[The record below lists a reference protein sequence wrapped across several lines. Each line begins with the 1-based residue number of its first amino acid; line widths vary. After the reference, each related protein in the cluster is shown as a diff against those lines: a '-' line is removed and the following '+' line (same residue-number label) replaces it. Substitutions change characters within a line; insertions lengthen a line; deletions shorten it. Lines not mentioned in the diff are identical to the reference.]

1 MSISSEPKH
10 CPKCQTPLPG
20 DAPQGLCPKCLLAAA
35 SLPTDVGQPVPD
47 KTPPSVAELAA
58 AFPHLEILELI
69 GQGGMGFVFKA
80 RQPKLDRFVAL
91 KILPQS
97 LAADPAFAERFSREG
112 RVLAKLN
119 HPNIVTIHDFGQ
131 ASGFFY
137 LLMEFVDGV
146 NLRQAMRAGRF
157 TPDQALA
164 IVPKICEALQFAHNE
179 GILHRDIKPENI
191 LLDAKGRVK
200 IADFGIAKL
209 VGNVA
214 QASQPAGSGGI
225 PAASSEVG
233 NTGLGSPVN
242 PQAGKPALQPEALT
256 EAGKALGT
264 PNYMAPEQRE
274 CSGEVDQRAD
284 IYSLGVVFY
293 EMLTGELPLGRFAP
307 PSEKSAA
314 DPRVDEVVL
323 RALEKE
329 KAKRYASADEVRTQV
344 ETIASNPGQAL
355 SGPESVS
362 SETGLAGYLSRWRR
376 IVALLLGINTFTS
389 SLSVKLTDI
398 SAIGILGC
406 VSGLG
411 VLESLYPIM
420 RVFFAFSG
428 FFACYG
434 LIGIVAMIEFPAA
447 RRRARAKKMGKT
459 DWLRQELLPEST
471 AMRWAQLATFGGA
484 LLVLVLGIFKLA
496 TLDLS
501 VNELFFGVLLVL
513 ILTFVIVIG
522 GVQIRTESTPAKEDG
537 QTALSGHPRAEA
549 QTEKAESGTRN
560 AEIVPR
566 FSRTAIWAVLWIL
579 VLPVGLA
586 LNTIAALYN
595 ASLPPHDPMRWL
607 IGLPGVVLVV
617 LGEIGVLGT
626 TILGWMAVTQIRRSA
641 GKLYGLWLAVFD
653 GLLFPLLAVDLVIAR
668 LGAFVWN
675 ASCSSL
681 GWDYHDLSIAMDGI
695 LIALVCAAVDF
706 LAIRAVW
713 RTVNAGSAGGAG
725 GAPAGQTRNGRVA
738 IICVAAV
745 LVVVALATALTQTT
759 KTPLAV
765 TCHTIQKEVG
775 RQLQETGASYD
786 GLQVTVAEERDS
798 GTPFTVSYRGL
809 RNFKYT
815 HGGQPDPKWPA
826 SASGQFIMEY
836 TGGGQWQGKLG
847 DRQFTVQAGRT
858 DNIDLPFVDDPQILG
873 TWESVNFVTTP
884 SDFVPDS
891 PKPKFLSN
899 PCYNDITFLAD
910 GKTSSWWRWTKGV
923 VIHQGN
929 KTASHYEMQDINGQL
944 YMFVEWKNGDVVLLG
959 MKPKYWVLK
968 KSVFGPVVERLLT
981 VGNGTN
987 TFYSFDRGD
996 YVPGPTDFDPAG
1008 ADEKNQNKLWK
1019 WLTSNHVDV
1028 FARTRDGRPVLV
1040 HSEMVTTDLN
1050 EDDFDRLSP
1059 AMLDENPTWK
1069 SLLNG
1074 QVRPQESST
1083 VGRGKLRGSKDT
1095 QVFQNRYEVTGLLQV
1110 VAVTSDPPGM
1120 KIRYKL
1126 VQPVQ
1131 K

>member
-35 SLPTDVGQPVPD
+35 SLPTDVGQPAPD
-47 KTPPSVAELAA
+47 KTPPGLAELAA
-58 AFPHLEILELI
+58 AFPQLEILELI

-225 PAASSEVG
+225 PAASSEVE

-323 RALEKE
+323 RALAKE
-329 KAKRYASADEVRTQV
+329 KAKRYASADEVKTQV
-344 ETIASNPGQAL
+344 ETIATTPDFG
-355 SGPESVS
+355 
-362 SETGLAGYLSRWRR
+362 
-376 IVALLLGINTFTS
+376 
-389 SLSVKLTDI
+389 
-398 SAIGILGC
+398 
-406 VSGLG
+406 
-411 VLESLYPIM
+411 
-420 RVFFAFSG
+420 
-428 FFACYG
+428 
-434 LIGIVAMIEFPAA
+434 
-447 RRRARAKKMGKT
+447 RRRG
-459 DWLRQELLPEST
+459 DES
-471 AMRWAQLATFGGA
+471 
-484 LLVLVLGIFKLA
+484 
-496 TLDLS
+496 
-501 VNELFFGVLLVL
+501 
-513 ILTFVIVIG
+513 
-522 GVQIRTESTPAKEDG
+522 
-537 QTALSGHPRAEA
+537 
-549 QTEKAESGTRN
+549 QTEKPSADKDKSQSLLTSSPTSVE
-560 AEIVPR
+560 PR
-566 FSRTAIWAVLWIL
+566 FSRTAIAGVGWVAFLILTAILWTPIGASAAVDWR
-579 VLPVGLA
+579 
-586 LNTIAALYN
+586 AALGRN
-595 ASLPPHDPMRWL
+595 LVNGAISLL
-607 IGLPGVVLVV
+607 TFLGVTAPFV
-617 LGEIGVLGT
+617 T

-695 LIALVCAAVDF
+695 LIALVCAAMDF

-858 DNIDLPFVDDPQILG
+858 DNIDLPFVNDPQIVG
-873 TWESVNFVTTP
+873 AWESVNFVTTP

-910 GKTSSWWRWTKGV
+910 GKT
-923 VIHQGN
+923 
-929 KTASHYEMQDINGQL
+929 
-944 YMFVEWKNGDVVLLG
+944 
-959 MKPKYWVLK
+959 
-968 KSVFGPVVERLLT
+968 
-981 VGNGTN
+981 
-987 TFYSFDRGD
+987 
-996 YVPGPTDFDPAG
+996 
-1008 ADEKNQNKLWK
+1008 
-1019 WLTSNHVDV
+1019 
-1028 FARTRDGRPVLV
+1028 
-1040 HSEMVTTDLN
+1040 
-1050 EDDFDRLSP
+1050 
-1059 AMLDENPTWK
+1059 
-1069 SLLNG
+1069 
-1074 QVRPQESST
+1074 
-1083 VGRGKLRGSKDT
+1083 
-1095 QVFQNRYEVTGLLQV
+1095 
-1110 VAVTSDPPGM
+1110 
-1120 KIRYKL
+1120 
-1126 VQPVQ
+1126 
-1131 K
+1131 